1 MKPGTVHFQQWVSKN
16 RLLLWWMIFLP
27 LMAVILVI
35 SWEYLI
41 IPTKDDGV
49 AYSFLQEI
57 LNTMPLLVLSRIV
70 LIAVGLVVILICLFF
85 PVFRVGKEG
94 VQWTREKEEELAQV
108 TGEITGAE
116 VEHLIEQEA
125 LRWSLVYKWL
135 HFNERKE
142 MEPPVLLRE
151 LVATVLEVFPEHRL
165 SLTMLWGDEEY
176 ILLHPLLVR
185 MVPQEETVQETF
197 GVKMIFSKYMLLVL
211 HIYSEDS
218 IGFSTIDESFI
229 LILCEVFLQAT
240 MQKELSLSQLVAYFD
255 LINNRLDS

>member
-1 MKPGTVHFQQWVSKN
+1 MKPGAVHFQQWVSKH

-27 LMAVILVI
+27 LMAVILVT

-49 AYSFLQEI
+49 SYTFLQEI

-70 LIAVGLVVILICLFF
+70 LIAVGIVVILICLFF

-116 VEHLIEQEA
+116 VEQLIEQES

-135 HFNERKE
+135 HLSEKTE

-151 LVATVLEVFPEHRL
+151 LVATVLEVFPEYRL
-165 SLTMLWGDEEY
+165 SLTILLGDEGY
-176 ILLHPLLVR
+176 NLLHPLLIRVIP
-185 MVPQEETVQETF
+185 MDEAGQETF
-197 GVKMIFSKYMLLVL
+197 GIKMEFSKDISLLLYV
-211 HIYSEDS
+211 YSRDL
-218 IGFSTIDESFI
+218 IGFSSIDQSFV
-229 LILCEVFLQAT
+229 LILCELFLRST
-240 MQKELSLSQLVAYFD
+240 IPKGLSLSQLGDYFD
-255 LINNRLDS
+255 LIDNRLDS